1 MHQALLVFDVLLDI
15 FAQVNKIPST
25 GKKTLSPRTSLAS
38 LAATCKAFHEPA
50 MDLLWAEVDRL
61 QPLLGCV
68 TRLHPLIYRRGRA
81 PWDDTW
87 AEGIEPLSADEARQ
101 FLHHSGRIRS
111 LIIPSRRSP
120 FPAPLSNPHRG
131 LFLSHTLCH
140 CSVFSVNADPPQS
153 ITVPG
158 AALEDLSTKAF
169 YKSTADQLSILSDR
183 VRLFKQLVTLSCPPL
198 GWAAWKHLSNL
209 PTLVEVGICE
219 VRGHGAPPSPWP
231 LDLHIVNF
239 SPFLNLTTLSFT
251 VDSAAYIT
259 TILQH
264 SQFPS
269 LKRFSIMIEV
279 VSSTEAERLFR
290 ALSHYKQTLE
300 HLTVILSE
308 YHDLQNN
315 YLTAITH
322 LLCFTQLR
330 FLQLDCPDS
339 SIYLDNN
346 LLLEAMSAWPHI
358 HTLKIE
364 GCGIRPS
371 ITFRGLFTALRQCPQ
386 LESLR
391 VLIDAVNIDIDP
403 NAEPIPHT
411 SLRTLD
417 LETFESPIGNAEVL
431 ARIIFAWLPC
441 VDQVNKVADDW
452 EPWDEVNI
460 HLVSLRAAARRV
472 AGGAL
477 NT

>member
-1 MHQALLVFDVLLDI
+1 
-15 FAQVNKIPST
+15 
-25 GKKTLSPRTSLAS
+25 
-38 LAATCKAFHEPA
+38 

-87 AEGIEPLSADEARQ
+87 AEGIEPLSANEARE
-101 FLHHSGRIRS
+101 FLHHSARIRS
-111 LIIPSRRSP
+111 LNIPSTDRL
-120 FPAPLSNPHRG
+120 FPLLSVIPVDACVFPRLQSLTLFSGTHLS
-131 LFLSHTLCH
+131 LFLSHTLRH
-140 CSVFSVNADPPQS
+140 CAVFSVNTDLPQS
-153 ITVPG
+153 IAVP
-158 AALEDLSTKAF
+158 E
-169 YKSTADQLSILSDR
+169 STADQLSILSDR

-198 GWAAWKHLSNL
+198 DWAAWKHLSNL

-219 VRGHGAPPSPWP
+219 VRGHGAPPWP
-231 LDLHIVNF
+231 LDRHIVNF
-239 SPFLNLTTLSFT
+239 SPFLNLTALSFT
-251 VDSAAYIT
+251 VDSAAYMT

-269 LKRFSIMIEV
+269 LKRFWIMIEV

-300 HLTVILSE
+300 QLTVILSE

-330 FLQLDCPDS
+330 FLQFDCLDS

-364 GCGIRPS
+364 DCGIRPS

-391 VLIDAVNIDIDP
+391 VLIDTVNIDIDP
-403 NAEPIPHT
+403 NAEPIQHT

-431 ARIIFAWLPC
+431 ARIIFKWLPC

-452 EPWDEVNI
+452 EPWDEVNM
-460 HLVSLRAAARRV
+460 HLVSLRAAVRRV
-472 AGGAL
+472 VGGAL